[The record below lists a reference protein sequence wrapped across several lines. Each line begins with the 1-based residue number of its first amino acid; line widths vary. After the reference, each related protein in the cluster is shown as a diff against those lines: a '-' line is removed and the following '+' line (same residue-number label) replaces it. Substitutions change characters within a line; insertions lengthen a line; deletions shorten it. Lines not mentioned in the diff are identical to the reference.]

1 MNRLFLR
8 IYLPL
13 AATILLVLGVAFLF
27 AFMIIPEKA
36 GEYYR
41 NTLSEFRDEII
52 SRGSPGEGEILAV
65 ADSMGVS
72 ARILRPR
79 DPRAGLPAPPPR
91 PGHIFLQGLPEGWD
105 LIVEVPVFPGGRHDF
120 NRYTPLLFVIL
131 LVLAEG
137 AVLMT
142 SLKPLRKRLS
152 RLEEAAASI
161 ASGDLSA
168 RVRTDVR
175 GDIVDSLGK
184 TFNGMAD
191 RIQALIS
198 SHQELLGMVAHET
211 RTPLARMRLSLELM
225 RDRGGAADPAR
236 LDAMEEDMSRMDA
249 LLTELLAFN
258 RLSRTDVTSQSRI
271 DLGILASE
279 AADSEKWSRAD
290 MEISIEGG
298 AVCTADRSMVARAL
312 SNVIRNAVRH
322 AAGSVLVSLAQGENG
337 ADITVTDDGPGF
349 DPSLVGRLG
358 KPFVKGPGGTGSG
371 LGLAIVERVVSLHGG
386 FVEYSNTLR
395 GGASVRIHLPDR

>member
-27 AFMIIPEKA
+27 AFWIVPERA

-41 NTLSEFRDEII
+41 NTLVEFRERIV
-52 SRGSPGEGEILAV
+52 SLGSPGEGEILAV
-65 ADSMGVS
+65 ADSMGIS
-72 ARILRPR
+72 ARIIRPH
-79 DPRAGLPAPPPR
+79 DPRPGMPAPPPR
-91 PGHIFLQGLPEGWD
+91 PGHIILQGLPGEWG
-105 LIVEVPVFPGGRHDF
+105 LIVEVPVFPGGRHGP

-152 RLEEAAASI
+152 RLEDAAASI

-168 RVRTDVR
+168 RVRTEAG

-211 RTPLARMRLSLELM
+211 RTPLARMRLSLELV
-225 RDRGGAADPAR
+225 RDGGGAADAAR
-236 LDAMEEDMSRMDA
+236 LGAMEEDMSRMDA

-258 RLSRTDVTSQSRI
+258 RLSRTDGTSTSRI

-279 AADSEKWSRAD
+279 VADSEKWSRPEV
-290 MEISIEGG
+290 EIRVEGG
-298 AVCTADRSMVARAL
+298 AGCTADRSMIARAL
-312 SNVIRNAVRH
+312 SNVVRNAVRH
-322 AAGSVLVSLAQGENG
+322 ASGSVLVSIVRSAGG
-337 ADITVTDDGPGF
+337 VGITVTDDGPGF
-349 DPSLVGRLG
+349 DPSLLGRLG

-371 LGLAIVERVVSLHGG
+371 LGLAIVERIASLHGG
-386 FVEYSNTLR
+386 SVEYSNSPG
-395 GGASVRIHLPDR
+395 GGASVRILLPDR

>member
-27 AFMIIPEKA
+27 AFKIIPEKA

-41 NTLSEFRDEII
+41 NTLAEFRDEIV
-52 SRGSPGEGEILAV
+52 SRGSPGEGGILAV
-65 ADSMGVS
+65 ADSMGIG
-72 ARILRPR
+72 ARVLRPH
-79 DPRAGLPAPPPR
+79 DPRSGLPAPPPR
-91 PGHIFLQGLPEGWD
+91 PGHIFLQGLPEEWG
-105 LIVEVPVFPGGRHDF
+105 LIVEVPVFPGGRHGP
-120 NRYTPLLFVIL
+120 NRYTPLLFVAL

-152 RLEEAAASI
+152 RLEDAAASI

-168 RVRTDVR
+168 RVRTEAH

-191 RIQALIS
+191 RIQTLIS

-225 RDRGGAADPAR
+225 RDRGRAADPAR
-236 LDAMEEDMSRMDA
+236 LGVMEEDMASMDA
-249 LLTELLAFN
+249 LLTELLTFN
-258 RLSRTDVTSQSRI
+258 RLSRADGTGMSRV

-279 AADSEKWSRAD
+279 IADSENWSRPD
-290 MEISIEGG
+290 VEVRVEGG
-298 AVCTADRSMVARAL
+298 AECTADRSMVARAL
-312 SNVIRNAVRH
+312 SNVVMNAVRH
-322 AAGSVLVSLAQGENG
+322 AAGSVRVRLARGG
-337 ADITVTDDGPGF
+337 GGTDITVTDDGTGF
-349 DPSLVGRLG
+349 DPSLTGRLG
-358 KPFVKGPGGTGSG
+358 RPFVKGPGSPGSG
-371 LGLAIVERVVSLHGG
+371 LGLAIVERVASLHGG
-386 FVEYSNTLR
+386 FVEYSNSPG